1 MDKRILVIDDNKFN
15 VKLLS
20 EILTDEGYTVYSEY
34 SGESILEKCNLYQ
47 PDAILLDI
55 MMPGIDGFEV
65 CRILKDDSKTYN
77 IPVIMVT
84 AKTDPE
90 DLKYAFELGAFD
102 YIKKPIDESEVL
114 ARLDSALRFS
124 QRQRQLEDLAMKDGL
139 TNLYNHRLI
148 IELFYKEFEKSTRNK
163 QPIAFMMLDLDHFK
177 EVNDTFG
184 HQVGDQVLKDI
195 SLILMENSRSS
206 DVIGRYGGEEFSITL
221 PNVSKEDA
229 YIISERI
236 RHAVENFTHL
246 ISQAKLFVTV
256 SIGICVHYPDSKK
269 TAQDVIAEADKAL
282 YLSKSGGRNR
292 TEVVVLDGTK

>member
-15 VKLLS
+15 VKLLT

-65 CRILKDDSKTYN
+65 CRILKEDSKTYN

-84 AKTDPE
+84 AKTDPQ

-114 ARLDSALRFS
+114 ARLESAIRFT

-139 TNLYNHRLI
+139 TSLYNHRLI
-148 IELFYKEFEKSTRNK
+148 VELFYKEFEKATRNK

-184 HQVGDQVLKDI
+184 HQVGDQVLRDFA
-195 SLILMENSRSS
+195 LILMENSRSS
-206 DVIGRYGGEEFSITL
+206 DLIGRYGGEEFSIAL
-221 PNVSKEDA
+221 PNVKKEDA
-229 YIISERI
+229 HIICERI
-236 RHAVENFTHL
+236 RFAVENFTHL

-256 SIGICVHYPDSKK
+256 SIGVCVHYPDSPA
-269 TAQDVIAEADKAL
+269 TPQDVIAEADKAL
-282 YLSKSGGRNR
+282 YLAKSGGRNR